1 VFPIPSILKSI
12 GRGRS
17 DGALHLS
24 PLSNG
29 RNECRKLC
37 LTLTLLT
44 RPPTKALLL
53 RLIRKLAG
61 KTLHIP
67 EISAMMREWSMP
79 RADALAEL
87 VEGRSRWNRGLS
99 GRKEAS

>member
-1 VFPIPSILKSI
+1 MQ
-12 GRGRS
+12 
-17 DGALHLS
+17 
-24 PLSNG
+24 
-29 RNECRKLC
+29 E
-37 LTLTLLT
+37 TLLDFDAADASGDQGAVT
-44 RPPTKALLL
+44 PLNL
-53 RLIRKLAG
+53 
-61 KTLHIP
+61 KTSDIKLHIT